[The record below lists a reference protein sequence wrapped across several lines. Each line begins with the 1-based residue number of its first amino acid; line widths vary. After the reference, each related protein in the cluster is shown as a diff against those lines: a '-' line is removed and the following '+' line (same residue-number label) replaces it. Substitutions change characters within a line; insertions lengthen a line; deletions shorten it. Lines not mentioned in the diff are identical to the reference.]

1 MKRSGW
7 ISASVLLAALVI
19 SSAMG
24 KQIYGFQDPG
34 IGEYANVAPL
44 KPDDWR
50 TPPGH
55 YGLMANYANIFL
67 TQAASNGSF
76 VVTWSYLK
84 PLLTD
89 YFVVD
94 VRANS
99 VYCAGHISGAINIPY
114 GTVAQPNNLDKLP
127 TDQPILVVCST
138 GHQSSQVGA
147 ILGML
152 GYQVRILFSGMQAV
166 PPADRVVSCTP

>member
-1 MKRSGW
+1 MAGLV
-7 ISASVLLAALVI
+7 ASVLLAALVM
-19 SSAMG
+19 SSAIG

-34 IGEYANVAPL
+34 IGDYVNVAPL
-44 KPDDWR
+44 KHDDGRTPPGHDDWR

-76 VVTWSYLK
+76 LVTWAYVK
-84 PLLTD
+84 PLLSD

-94 VRANS
+94 IRANS
-99 VYCAGHISGAINIPY
+99 AYCAGHIGGAINIPY

-127 TDQPILVVCST
+127 TDQPILVVCAT

-152 GYQVRILFSGMQAV
+152 GYQVRILYTGCQPFQ
-166 PPADRVVSCTP
+166 